1 MRLRKYVPYKC
12 SCTVYLFDKSLV
24 ATELGIT
31 IYVIDFS
38 SVIVTSIRMYNNTS
52 LRFKITL
59 FNHTRFGS
67 DILDLEVPP

>member
-1 MRLRKYVPYKC
+1 MFRISVLVPFI
-12 SCTVYLFDKSLV
+12 YLIKVFV

-38 SVIVTSIRMYNNTS
+38 SVIVTSLRMYNNTG

-59 FNHTRFGS
+59 LNNKRFGS
-67 DILDLEVPP
+67 DILDLDVPL